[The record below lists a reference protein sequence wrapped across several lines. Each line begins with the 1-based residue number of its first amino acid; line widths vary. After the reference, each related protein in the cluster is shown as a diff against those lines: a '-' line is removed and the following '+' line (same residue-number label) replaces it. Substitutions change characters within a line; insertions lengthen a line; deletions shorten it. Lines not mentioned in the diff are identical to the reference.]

1 MTRLSVLATG
11 GAAGY
16 HTPMGIMAA
25 NPFTESSG
33 TLHLVIRNALLLL
46 TVVNPIGNIPIFADL
61 TRELE
66 QRERGR
72 VMNLAVLISWLIV
85 VVFALVGDW
94 SLTNLFNVTVSELK
108 IAGGILLFM
117 IALRNVLPTGAP
129 YQHPKDSTML
139 AVFPIAFPLLVGPG
153 AITLTIITT
162 QQIGHLLMIVTAAAT
177 FLVVLLITRYSDFLM
192 RLMGPYAAM
201 VIARLLFI
209 FLAAKA
215 VSMVLDGTA
224 DYLTRFL
231 PALHTV
237 S

>member
-1 MTRLSVLATG
+1 
-11 GAAGY
+11 
-16 HTPMGIMAA
+16 MAVIA
-25 NPFTESSG
+25 SSQLTESIG
-33 TLHLVIRNALLLL
+33 AIHLVIRHGLLLL
-46 TVVNPIGNIPIFADL
+46 SVVNPIGNIPIFADL

-72 VMNLAVLISWLIV
+72 VMNLAVLISWLLV

-94 SLTNLFNVTVSELK
+94 SLKNLFGVTLGELE
-108 IAGGILLFM
+108 IAGGILLFV
-117 IALRNVLPTGAP
+117 IALRNVLPTGLP
-129 YQHPKDSTML
+129 YRHPKDSTML

-162 QQIGHLLMIVTAAAT
+162 QQIGQLLMMVTAAAT
-177 FLVVLLITRYSDFLM
+177 FAIVLLITRYSDFLM
-192 RLMGPYAAM
+192 RLIGPYAAM
-201 VIARLLFI
+201 VVARLLFI

-224 DYLTRFL
+224 DYLTRFF
-231 PALHTV
+231 PAVHTV